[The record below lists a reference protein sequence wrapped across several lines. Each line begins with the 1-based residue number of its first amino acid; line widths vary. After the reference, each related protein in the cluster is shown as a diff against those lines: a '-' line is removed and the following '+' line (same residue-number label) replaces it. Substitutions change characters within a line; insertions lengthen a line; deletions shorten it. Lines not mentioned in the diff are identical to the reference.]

1 MELGK
6 VIFSDLLN
14 SRFEELVFILF
25 QKKYFSSQS
34 NAINYVDKIY
44 DFASKDIHTF
54 PHKKTPREL
63 KYLGSYYIFYNSNK
77 RTTWY
82 VFFEKSG
89 DDYLITGILNN
100 HCEEANGL

>member
-14 SRFEELVFILF
+14 SRFEELIFILF
-25 QKKYFSSQS
+25 HKKYFSYQS
-34 NAINYVDKIY
+34 NAIDYVNKIY
-44 DFASKDIHTF
+44 DFISIDIHTF
-54 PHKKTPREL
+54 PQRKTPQDL
-63 KYLGSYYIFYNSNK
+63 KYLGSQYIFYKSNK

-100 HCEEANGL
+100 HCEEANDL

>member
-14 SRFEELVFILF
+14 GRFEELIFILF
-25 QKKYFSSQS
+25 HKKYFSYLS
-34 NAINYVDKIY
+34 NAIDYVNKIY
-44 DFASKDIHTF
+44 DFISIDIHTF
-54 PHKKTPREL
+54 PQRKTPQDL
-63 KYLGSYYIFYNSNK
+63 KYLGSQYIFYKSNK

-89 DDYLITGILNN
+89 KDYLITGILNN
-100 HCEEANGL
+100 HCEEANDL